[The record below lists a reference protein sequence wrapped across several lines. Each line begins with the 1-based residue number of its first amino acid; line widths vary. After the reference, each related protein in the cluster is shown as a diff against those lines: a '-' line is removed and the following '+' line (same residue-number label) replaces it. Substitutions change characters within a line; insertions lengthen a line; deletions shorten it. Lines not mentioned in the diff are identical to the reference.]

1 MKVII
6 ATESYALDAAFL
18 DLSATDLLALP
29 RSQRPA
35 SSKSLEQFLRRGR
48 CAFAERCDITLLQ
61 EAFASLKHGS
71 KRSEVSEKL
80 QDRFKAC
87 GFAGADQHRNFFP
100 SFLHQLWNGNVKE
113 SDAQDSRN
121 YDFIKATAE
130 RVAARYCKTV
140 REGRDLLIFCCSQAY
155 MEHRRHP
162 TKLVELLL
170 EGGCISV
177 RKEEAPAGFCISD
190 PIEEASNRL
199 EYNEEL
205 LQRVS
210 GRFVFEQKTKDIASR
225 IPPLPKHSKGKGH
238 KTNRKGK
245 HFKGLSKGSLYRPS
259 FHQSPQKG
267 NITPWSFIYN
277 GQANSIN
284 GNKGSNEKGK
294 IKSLKGGDALKGDS
308 KGKSNN
314 FKGLKG
320 DSKGKS
326 NNFKGSEFSDYTQS
340 VGPSLWWDVG
350 CP

>member
-87 GFAGADQHRNFFP
+87 GFAGADQHRNFFS

-130 RVAARYCKTV
+130 RVAARY
-140 REGRDLLIFCCSQAY
+140 
-155 MEHRRHP
+155 
-162 TKLVELLL
+162 
-170 EGGCISV
+170 
-177 RKEEAPAGFCISD
+177 
-190 PIEEASNRL
+190 
-199 EYNEEL
+199 
-205 LQRVS
+205 
-210 GRFVFEQKTKDIASR
+210 
-225 IPPLPKHSKGKGH
+225 
-238 KTNRKGK
+238 
-245 HFKGLSKGSLYRPS
+245 
-259 FHQSPQKG
+259 
-267 NITPWSFIYN
+267 
-277 GQANSIN
+277 
-284 GNKGSNEKGK
+284 
-294 IKSLKGGDALKGDS
+294 
-308 KGKSNN
+308 
-314 FKGLKG
+314 
-320 DSKGKS
+320 
-326 NNFKGSEFSDYTQS
+326 
-340 VGPSLWWDVG
+340 
-350 CP
+350 